1 MHTEMKNSRTV
12 SWSTSTFISQG
23 GEEEPA
29 EKTEG
34 AANKVEL
41 KKSCEF
47 PGAGGVK
54 GGNDYLCQMLLRG
67 HVRKGLKS

>member
-12 SWSTSTFISQG
+12 PWSTSTFISQR

-47 PGAGGVK
+47 PDGGE
-54 GGNDYLCQMLLRG
+54 
-67 HVRKGLKS
+67 